1 MQYSHWILS
10 LCSHKS
16 MQYYQGL
23 NIMLQDFAACHMF
36 MKNTR
41 KLHHEKDHLLPIL
54 RCLKDIRTDGSNHW
68 GGFQLSTIYLELM
81 DSRCSQCASQPV
93 NFTVWSVCLCGNVSC
108 KVCVSWWILGVH
120 HNLSNL
126 QINNAP
132 LYTWNVRPQFYV
144 EILTPAW
151 ILTNF
156 YSLVP

>member
-41 KLHHEKDHLLPIL
+41 KLHHEKDHLLPIQ
-54 RCLKDIRTDGSNHW
+54 RCLKDIRTDGSNHCP
-68 GGFQLSTIYLELM
+68 GNSNCQ
-81 DSRCSQCASQPV
+81 Q
-93 NFTVWSVCLCGNVSC
+93 FTWNWWILDVHNVHHNLWSVCLCDNVSFE
-108 KVCVSWWILGVH
+108 VCVCWWILGVH

-126 QINNAP
+126 QIYNAP